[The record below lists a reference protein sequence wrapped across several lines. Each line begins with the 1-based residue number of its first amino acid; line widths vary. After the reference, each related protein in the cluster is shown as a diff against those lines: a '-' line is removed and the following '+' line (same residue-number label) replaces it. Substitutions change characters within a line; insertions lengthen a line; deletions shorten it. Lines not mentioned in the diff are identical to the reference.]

1 MRMAELNI
9 VAVWQALGGGP
20 LRGNRGQGFYR
31 NGDGH
36 NVALD
41 PAKNAWYDYR
51 DGRGGGVL
59 ALVETALGCDRRT
72 ALRWLECQGFIESR
86 TLTHEQ
92 RREHAMRKSTA
103 SALTLDIECWRSAL
117 IVELNARKLVAAK
130 ADNDEAL
137 ACAASLCNVL
147 EDGSPKDIVCEF
159 SRHRARNPE
168 DVARL
173 IAAGQNA
180 DQQARR
186 ITAQVVLLLTRSV
199 EREGLSDAA

>member
-1 MRMAELNI
+1 MKMAELDI
-9 VAVWQALGGGP
+9 AALWQALGGGP
-20 LRGNRGQGFYR
+20 LRGKRGKAFWRG
-31 NGDGH
+31 GD
-36 NVALD
+36 AYSITLD
-41 PAKNAWYDYR
+41 TAKTMWFDHR
-51 DGRGGGVL
+51 DGRGGGAL
-59 ALVETALGCDRRT
+59 ALVEAALQCNRR
-72 ALRWLECQGFIESR
+72 AAVQWLECQGFIESR